1 MSTLLALHGFSQT
14 GTRFRAD
21 LERLLTRLPA
31 RVSLLF
37 PDAPHD
43 CSEQS
48 VDKLYAMAPNARR
61 PPPPHR
67 CWWDA
72 SDDGRSYRGW
82 QESVTA
88 LRGIAEQH
96 AGSEP
101 LGVLGFS
108 QGAIAAA
115 ALAGLAAH
123 DRFPRIDYVV
133 LVAGR
138 APRSDDLRDLFDPP
152 LALPSL
158 HVWGEKDPFA
168 MGASARLLELF
179 DARQRDT
186 AIWAGPHI
194 VPTRGAPSDAIVSF
208 IERNG

>member
-14 GTRFRAD
+14 GARFRAD
-21 LERLLTRLPA
+21 LEPLLARLPA

-37 PDAPHD
+37 PDAAHD
-43 CSEQS
+43 CSAQS
-48 VDKLYAMAPNARR
+48 VDRLYALAPRARR
-61 PPPPHR
+61 PAPPHR

-82 QESVTA
+82 QESVA
-88 LRGIAEQH
+88 LLRGIAERH
-96 AGSEP
+96 TGSGP

-108 QGAIAAA
+108 QGAIAAT

-123 DRFPRIDYVV
+123 ERFPRIDYVV

-138 APRSDDLRDLFDPP
+138 APRCDDLRDLFESP

-168 MGASARLLELF
+168 MGASARVLELY

-186 AIWAGPHI
+186 AIWAGPHV

-208 IERNG
+208 IERFG